1 MLKLKALGDKL
12 HYIFGNHISIIIII
26 FIFFVLLKIYEYTHL
41 SRISNNSSTLAT
53 NFAVSNNLKV
63 EEFREQYKNDIEKRI
78 MRTQNKQNQYYIEQ
92 YKNYLNSV
100 KFATPNLSNKLFT
113 NNSYIDKMNH
123 INQRARGFETLVE
136 LKQKYKTTSL
146 DTITSDEKD
155 AVKWIIDKIIKVLDS
170 NSNEGFSDEKN
181 KNGIGKGNKNNTKLI
196 DKIIALSKGSNT
208 SHKNNRNNN
217 QNNNQV
223 KKLLLNLVQVE
234 LLNNKTHLAK
244 SQEWLESN
252 MPHTHKNV
260 IILPRKWFSDLVK
273 KNKKELDVSAL
284 NNEALTLLHE
294 LLHIHQRKHKH
305 KYNELYKKWGFT
317 QPSYIHNSDDF
328 FRISRN
334 NPDAND
340 FKWVWNNN
348 SLNYI
353 IGAVFNMNSNMNS
366 NSSSNNINVFDD
378 DEFKEGTIENLNL
391 TNVSYKIHQLES
403 IGENIYKINEN
414 TTQNLDG
421 SSKNIKNNKQFNDYF
436 GITNNH
442 YHPNEIASQY
452 LEFVFYD
459 IVNDSKSLNNKGYNI
474 FKNNLKIIFDVI

>member
-1 MLKLKALGDKL
+1 MLKIKGVGDKL
-12 HYIFGNHISIIIII
+12 DYIFGNHTSIIIII

-41 SRISNNSSTLAT
+41 SKLSSNSSTSST

-78 MRTQNKQNQYYIEQ
+78 MRTQHKKNQYYIEQ
-92 YKNYLNSV
+92 YKNYLNFV
-100 KFATPNLSNKLFT
+100 KFAAPSLSKKLFT
-113 NNSYIDKMNH
+113 NNSYIDKMNS
-123 INQRARGFETLVE
+123 INQKARGFETLVE
-136 LKQKYKTTSL
+136 LKQHYKTTSL
-146 DTITSDEKD
+146 DTITTDEKD
-155 AVKWIIDKIIKVLDS
+155 AVKWLIDKIIKVLDS
-170 NSNEGFSDEKN
+170 NSSEEFSDEKN
-181 KNGIGKGNKNNTKLI
+181 NIGIGKSNKNNTKLI
-196 DKIIALSKGSNT
+196 DKIIALSKGSDT
-208 SHKNNRNNN
+208 SNKNN

-273 KNKKELDVSAL
+273 KNNKKLDVSAL

-294 LLHIHQRKHKH
+294 LLHIHQRENKH

-378 DEFKEGTIENLNL
+378 DEFKEETIENLNL

-459 IVNDSKSLNNKGYNI
+459 IVNDSKSLNNKGYII
-474 FKNNLKIIFDVI
+474 FKNNLNIIFDVI